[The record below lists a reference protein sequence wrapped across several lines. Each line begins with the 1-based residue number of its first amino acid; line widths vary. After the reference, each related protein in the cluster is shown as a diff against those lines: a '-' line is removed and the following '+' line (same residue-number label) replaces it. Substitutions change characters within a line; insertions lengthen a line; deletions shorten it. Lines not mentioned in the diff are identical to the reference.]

1 MSEIRLVV
9 REASSD
15 WSGTLHYSEA
25 DQAIAALSADPITL
39 AELEL
44 AVKRFDDPAAH
55 RQFFK
60 CLVPGLIDEP
70 YDAGLVVIDLTAR
83 LVVVDSTAS
92 SPTATAWLCY
102 EDDKTGKEIGI
113 RYHLADD
120 WLFTSDRQ
128 NWQSL
133 AERRRQG
140 RAEKLVIN
148 ARAVFYGRPL
158 LEHVIREVFARYP
171 RQEEI
176 ITTAVDQH
184 QYEDDPRATT
194 IRQIHAD
201 WLLTPRNDLDGAG
214 PREIAMARRNHLTW
228 DLQDR
233 SEQWSK
239 EGRCPPGLEET
250 SHAFLYGGF
259 GIHELVM
266 YYELVRDLLWSC
278 WKRLEEVAKASR
290 LESLT
295 LGDFLNDEIPRL
307 EAEREELLDTPNPEF
322 SMRVPRSIIHR
333 ERVRLPEVMSRH
345 EAIVDPD
352 CPCCQMNADMPG
364 PMFWGLD
371 GCNMDDEFAFD
382 IYHTTREEWDQEQR
396 EHEEFDRRFTAEQ
409 AERKRM
415 GLVDPRYG
423 EENPDNIWSRSVFVN
438 NTADVPLGIRLFG
451 IGCHLS
457 EIIVNLRESTQGQ
470 TTPEIAQQ
478 HIDQLNRDFGNLREI
493 LQNADSS
500 LAVALIDPVL
510 DRFTTSLDEV
520 AMAYPDLNKKCES
533 LTKEIHKLLEPPSS
547 QSNWEDGEG
556 IPF

>member
-1 MSEIRLVV
+1 
-9 REASSD
+9 
-15 WSGTLHYSEA
+15 
-25 DQAIAALSADPITL
+25 
-39 AELEL
+39 
-44 AVKRFDDPAAH
+44 
-55 RQFFK
+55 
-60 CLVPGLIDEP
+60 
-70 YDAGLVVIDLTAR
+70 
-83 LVVVDSTAS
+83 
-92 SPTATAWLCY
+92 
-102 EDDKTGKEIGI
+102 
-113 RYHLADD
+113 
-120 WLFTSDRQ
+120 
-128 NWQSL
+128 
-133 AERRRQG
+133 
-140 RAEKLVIN
+140 
-148 ARAVFYGRPL
+148 
-158 LEHVIREVFARYP
+158 
-171 RQEEI
+171 
-176 ITTAVDQH
+176 
-184 QYEDDPRATT
+184 
-194 IRQIHAD
+194 
-201 WLLTPRNDLDGAG
+201 
-214 PREIAMARRNHLTW
+214 
-228 DLQDR
+228 
-233 SEQWSK
+233 
-239 EGRCPPGLEET
+239 
-250 SHAFLYGGF
+250 
-259 GIHELVM
+259 
-266 YYELVRDLLWSC
+266 
-278 WKRLEEVAKASR
+278 
-290 LESLT
+290 
-295 LGDFLNDEIPRL
+295 
-307 EAEREELLDTPNPEF
+307 
-322 SMRVPRSIIHR
+322 
-333 ERVRLPEVMSRH
+333 
-345 EAIVDPD
+345 
-352 CPCCQMNADMPG
+352 
-364 PMFWGLD
+364 MFWGLD

>member
-1 MSEIRLVV
+1 MSQIRLVV
-9 REASSD
+9 REATND

-25 DQAIAALSADPITL
+25 DQAIAALSADPVTL
-39 AELEL
+39 TELEL
-44 AVKRFDDPAAH
+44 AVRRFDDPAAH
-55 RQFFK
+55 HKFFA
-60 CLVPGLIDEP
+60 CLAPGLNDEP
-70 YDAGLVVIDLTAR
+70 YDAGLIVIDLIAR

-92 SPTATAWLCY
+92 TPTATAWLCY
-102 EDDKTGKEIGI
+102 DDDKTGKEVGI

-120 WLFTSDRQ
+120 WLFTSDRD

-133 AERRRQG
+133 AEQRRQ
-140 RAEKLVIN
+140 KLSEQPVIN

-158 LEHVIREVFARYP
+158 LEHIAREVFARYP

-176 ITTAVDQH
+176 ITKAVDQN
-184 QYEDDPRATT
+184 QYEEDPHAVT

-201 WLLTPRNDLDGAG
+201 WLLTPHSDLGGAC
-214 PREIAMARRNHLTW
+214 PREIAMARRDHLTW

-233 SEQWSK
+233 CEQWSK
-239 EGRCPPGLEET
+239 ENRCPPGLEET

-259 GIHELVM
+259 GIHELVT
-266 YYELVRDLLWSC
+266 YYDLVRDLLWLC

-307 EAEREELLDTPNPEF
+307 EAEREEWLDTPNPEF
-322 SMRVPRSIIHR
+322 SMRTPRSIIHR

-364 PMFWGLD
+364 PMFWHLD

-382 IYHTTREEWDQEQR
+382 IYCTTREEWDKEQR
-396 EHEEFDRRFTAEQ
+396 EHEEFDRRFNAEQ

-451 IGCHLS
+451 VGCHLS
-457 EIIVNLRESTQGQ
+457 EIIVNLRESAQGQ
-470 TTPEIAQQ
+470 ADSEMAQQ

-493 LQNADSS
+493 LQNTEAS
-500 LAVALIDPVL
+500 LAVALMDPVL
-510 DRFTTSLDEV
+510 NHFTTSLDEV
-520 AMAYPDLNKKCES
+520 ALAYPDLNNKCES

-547 QSNWEDGEG
+547 RSSWEEDGE